1 MYKIFFITSATNLKD
16 TCLVW
21 NGLTVELFG
30 SEYRTLDSSKLL
42 DYFFLIFFLH
52 INLTFCFLFVFIN
65 LTFDFIL
72 ILLHMRIGT
81 SKLNTS
87 LKWVFTT
94 QSISGLFRDIR
105 VCNYSS
111 KLVSCCRKIKQ
122 EIIYTCSCHRYR
134 FIPFRQVYLFLEKA
148 TSQTNNKIPETYLPS
163 YYHDSNVIW
172 IGPVRSALN

>member
-1 MYKIFFITSATNLKD
+1 M
-16 TCLVW
+16 
-21 NGLTVELFG
+21 
-30 SEYRTLDSSKLL
+30 
-42 DYFFLIFFLH
+42 
-52 INLTFCFLFVFIN
+52 FVFIN

-94 QSISGLFRDIR
+94 QIMSGLFRDIR

-134 FIPFRQVYLFLEKA
+134 FIPFRQVYLFLEKG

-163 YYHDSNVIW
+163 YYHNSNVIW
-172 IGPVRSALN
+172 LEPGRSALNYWAKRMTRIEPKTIIFKCICWVTMAIIMHSL